1 MDQDGA
7 NHKYLTNGKSLV
19 LTPRF
24 SPNQQKI
31 TFFSYSGINRGLN
44 LVYIYMIFYQVKQR
58 Y

>member
-31 TFFSYSGINRGLN
+31 TFSYMELIE
-44 LVYIYMIFYQVKQR
+44 V
-58 Y
+58 